1 MSDCPEGSVRSGS
14 KCYFT
19 LNNAQYTNAK
29 TSCTQE
35 GGKIA
40 TFEDENSIAT
50 VAQDM

>member
-1 MSDCPEGSVRSGS
+1 MTDCPDDSVRSGN

-19 LNNAQYTNAK
+19 GNAAQYTNAI
-29 TSCTQE
+29 TSCTQQ
-35 GGKIA
+35 GGRIA